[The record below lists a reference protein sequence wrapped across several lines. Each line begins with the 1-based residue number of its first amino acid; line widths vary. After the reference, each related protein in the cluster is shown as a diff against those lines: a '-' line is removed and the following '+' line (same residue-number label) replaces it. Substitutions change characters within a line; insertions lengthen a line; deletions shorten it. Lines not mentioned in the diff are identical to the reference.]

1 LVNRLRL
8 SFQPSA
14 DYYRTQEFSQT
25 LRRSLM
31 ITASISRIVKSAIP
45 TIMVYIS
52 LASGSSAMAQSAAPS
67 DSRDGRCSN
76 RTLSGNYGFTLEGV
90 LVGPNLPIRGVVMQH
105 YDGKGNITQVDH
117 VVVGGFPPAQEWMPG
132 TGTYSVNPDC
142 TGTAVLHT
150 PTNPDVNLHFVIV
163 RRGRE
168 IHQVV
173 DADAVTAIG
182 IKVE

>member
-1 LVNRLRL
+1 MTTTLL
-8 SFQPSA
+8 SK
-14 DYYRTQEFSQT
+14 
-25 LRRSLM
+25 
-31 ITASISRIVKSAIP
+31 IVKKAIP
-45 TIMVYIS
+45 TIMVCVF

-67 DSRDGRCSN
+67 DSRDRRCSN
-76 RTLSGNYGFTLEGV
+76 RTLSGSYGFTLEGV
-90 LVGPNLPIRGVVMQH
+90 LIGPNMAIRGVVLQH

-117 VVVGGFPPAQEWMPG
+117 VVVGGFPPAQEWLPG

-163 RRGRE
+163 QRGRE

>member
-1 LVNRLRL
+1 M
-8 SFQPSA
+8 
-14 DYYRTQEFSQT
+14 T
-25 LRRSLM
+25 
-31 ITASISRIVKSAIP
+31 ITSISRIVLSAIP
-45 TIMVYIS
+45 TIMVCVS
-52 LASGSSAMAQSAAPS
+52 LALGNSAMAQSATPS
-67 DSRDGRCSN
+67 DARNGRCSN

-90 LVGPNLPIRGVVMQH
+90 VVGPNLPIRGVVMQH

-117 VVVGGFPPAQEWMPG
+117 IVVGGFPPAQDWQPG

-150 PTNPDVNLHFVIV
+150 PANPEVNLHFVIV
-163 RRGRE
+163 RRATE

>member
-1 LVNRLRL
+1 MKDETSHYLKEI
-8 SFQPSA
+8 
-14 DYYRTQEFSQT
+14 TMT
-25 LRRSLM
+25 
-31 ITASISRIVKSAIP
+31 TASISRLFKNAIP
-45 TIMVYIS
+45 TIIVCAS
-52 LASGSSAMAQSAAPS
+52 LALGGSAMAQSAPS
-67 DSRDGRCSN
+67 DSHEGRCSN
-76 RTLSGNYGFTLEGV
+76 RTLSGNYGFTLEGI
-90 LVGPNLPIRGVVMQH
+90 LLGPNLPIRGVVMQH

-117 VVVGGFPPAQEWMPG
+117 VVVSGFPPAEEWQPG

-142 TGTAVLHT
+142 TGSAVLHT
-150 PTNPDVNLHFVIV
+150 PANPDVNLHFVIV

>member
-1 LVNRLRL
+1 M
-8 SFQPSA
+8 
-14 DYYRTQEFSQT
+14 TT
-25 LRRSLM
+25 
-31 ITASISRIVKSAIP
+31 TSISRIVKTAIP
-45 TIMVYIS
+45 TIMVCVF
-52 LASGSSAMAQSAAPS
+52 LVSSTFAFAQSAAPS
-67 DSRDGRCSN
+67 ESHDGRCSN

-90 LVGPNLPIRGVVMQH
+90 LVGPNLPLRGVVMQH

-117 VVVGGFPPAQEWMPG
+117 VVVGGFPPPQDWQPG

-150 PTNPDVNLHFVIV
+150 PANPEVNLHFVIV

-173 DADAVTAIG
+173 DVDSVSAIG

>member
-1 LVNRLRL
+1 MT
-8 SFQPSA
+8 S
-14 DYYRTQEFSQT
+14 T
-25 LRRSLM
+25 
-31 ITASISRIVKSAIP
+31 SISKIMQSAIP
-45 TIMVYIS
+45 TILVCVS
-52 LASGSSAMAQSAAPS
+52 LASGNSAVAQSAAPS
-67 DSRDGRCSN
+67 DSRNGRCSN

-117 VVVGGFPPAQEWMPG
+117 VVAGGFPPAQDWQPG

-150 PTNPDVNLHFVIV
+150 PANPEVNLHFVIV
-163 RRGRE
+163 RRGAE

>member
-1 LVNRLRL
+1 M
-8 SFQPSA
+8 
-14 DYYRTQEFSQT
+14 T
-25 LRRSLM
+25 
-31 ITASISRIVKSAIP
+31 TASILRILRNAIP
-45 TIMVYIS
+45 TIIVCAA
-52 LASGSSAMAQSAAPS
+52 LASGGSAMVQSATS
-67 DSRDGRCSN
+67 DSHDGRCSN

-90 LVGPNLPIRGVVMQH
+90 LLGPNLPIRGVVMQH

-117 VVVGGFPPAQEWMPG
+117 VVVGGFPPAQEWQPG

-150 PTNPDVNLHFVIV
+150 PANPEVNLHFVV
-163 RRGRE
+163 VKRGTE

-173 DADAVTAIG
+173 DGDAVTATG